1 MIQVLLTVMLMIHLV
16 ACFWYLIAKFD
27 DFDEDTWVV
36 RMNMQDD
43 DNFTLYI
50 TSIYWTVQ
58 TITTVGF
65 GDIPAVTVMEKIIA
79 IGWMIVGVGF
89 YSFTNGNL
97 SSIMAQMDI
106 KA

>member
-1 MIQVLLTVMLMIHLV
+1 MLMIHLV
-16 ACFWYLIAKFD
+16 ACFWYLIAKID
-27 DFDEDTWVV
+27 DFDEETWVV
-36 RMNMQDD
+36 RMHMQDD

-50 TSIYWTVQ
+50 TSVYWTVQ

-97 SSIMAQMDI
+97 SSIMA
-106 KA
+106 

>member
-1 MIQVLLTVMLMIHLV
+1 MIHLV
-16 ACFWYLIAKFD
+16 ACFWYLIAKID

-36 RMNMQDD
+36 RMHMQDD

>member
-1 MIQVLLTVMLMIHLV
+1 
-16 ACFWYLIAKFD
+16 
-27 DFDEDTWVV
+27 
-36 RMNMQDD
+36 MNMQDD

-50 TSIYWTVQ
+50 TSVYWTVQ

-65 GDIPAVTVMEKIIA
+65 GDIPAVTVSEKIIA

-97 SSIMAQMDI
+97 SSIMA
-106 KA
+106 